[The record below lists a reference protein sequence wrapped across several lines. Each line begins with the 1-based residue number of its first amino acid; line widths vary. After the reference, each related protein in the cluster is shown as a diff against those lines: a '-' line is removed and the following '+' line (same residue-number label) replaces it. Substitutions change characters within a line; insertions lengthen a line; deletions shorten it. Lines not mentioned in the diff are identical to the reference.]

1 MLDLF
6 ASKDFAGT
14 QISAPSSL
22 ATGQYP
28 DEPEAGS
35 GASLHAHPGEGLPLW
50 HDPFRIGC
58 REQPYLGRDNIWDT
72 AQCVRRFDKHAAP
85 GSAGP
90 RMGLPLLAF
99 PVQVE

>member
-35 GASLHAHPGEGLPLW
+35 GASLHAHPGEGLPPW
-50 HDPFRIGC
+50 HGPF
-58 REQPYLGRDNIWDT
+58 
-72 AQCVRRFDKHAAP
+72 
-85 GSAGP
+85 
-90 RMGLPLLAF
+90 
-99 PVQVE
+99 